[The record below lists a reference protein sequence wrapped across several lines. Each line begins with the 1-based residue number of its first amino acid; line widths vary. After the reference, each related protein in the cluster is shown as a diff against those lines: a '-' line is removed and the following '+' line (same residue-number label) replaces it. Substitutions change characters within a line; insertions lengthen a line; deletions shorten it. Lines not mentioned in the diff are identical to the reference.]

1 MQIFDRISRIIKSN
15 KSDFSHNLND
25 IFEDEDD
32 ELKRIID
39 ELNSEKKTS
48 GKSGDQNK
56 YNYYSNVEE
65 PKTDFPEEIKNAF
78 MVLGISYVSDNE
90 QIKSVYKKKM
100 KEFHPDKVSHL
111 SEDIRKRAETRAK
124 DINEAYNKI
133 RKFKGF

>member
-15 KSDFSHNLND
+15 KSDYTRNLND

-39 ELNSEKKTS
+39 ELNNEKKTS
-48 GKSGDQNK
+48 GKTNDHNK
-56 YNYYSNVEE
+56 YNDYSNVKEQ
-65 PKTDFPEEIKNAF
+65 KTDFPEEIKNAF

-111 SEDIRKRAETRAK
+111 SDEIRNRAESRAK